1 MATATQIPVSQY
13 IDTSYH
19 PDREYIDGELRERN
33 VGIWPHSRIQ
43 AVLAGWLGKHELQW
57 NVLGFIALRV
67 SVTPTRIRVPDLVIT
82 RPGPVPSCSAPAPAL
97 QSCAAA

>member
-33 VGIWPHSRIQ
+33 VGVLPH
-43 AVLAGWLGKHELQW
+43 
-57 NVLGFIALRV
+57 
-67 SVTPTRIRVPDLVIT
+67 
-82 RPGPVPSCSAPAPAL
+82 
-97 QSCAAA
+97 